1 MTATV
6 RWEELPDET
15 RKLVEQRIG
24 PVVKAEPAGAGF
36 NHHVAAILHTHS
48 GAVFIKGVGVGDR
61 RAIRQAIE
69 AAIATTAVTISPDLL
84 WHLPDANGWNLLAF
98 EAVIGARHAS
108 LAPGTEDLEPVTRAL
123 RALGSLESRLGGVTD
138 RIERRWAEY
147 AAPGE
152 VDLLQGEQLLHTD
165 LRPDNML
172 IRSDQAW
179 VVDWSWPTFGAAW
192 IDPASVALWLIAEGH
207 HPRDAQAWL
216 QTVPTAKNVSTAA
229 MDAFTAIN
237 ARLWFRIAT
246 DDPQPWKNRLAKAAN
261 DWASYR
267 GSSPQRRQP
276 ARTCR
281 T

>member
-6 RWEELPDET
+6 RWEQLPDET

-24 PVVKAEPAGAGF
+24 PVVRAEPAGAGF
-36 NHHVAAILHTHS
+36 NHHVAAILHTHGG
-48 GAVFIKGVGVGDR
+48 GAFIKGVRVGDR
-61 RAIRQAIE
+61 RANRQAIE
-69 AAIATTAVTISPDLL
+69 AAVATMAVTISPRML
-84 WHLPDANGWNLLAF
+84 WHLPDADGWNLLAF

-172 IRSDQAW
+172 IRNDRAW
-179 VVDWSWPTFGAAW
+179 VVDWSWPTLGAAW
-192 IDPASVALWLIAEGH
+192 IDPAFVALWLIAEGH

-216 QTVPTAKNVSTAA
+216 QTVPTAKNASKAA

-237 ARLWFRIAT
+237 ARLWSRIAT
-246 DDPQPWKNRLAKAAN
+246 DDPQPWKSSLAKAAD

-267 GSSPQRRQP
+267 GNSSQRRQP